1 MTEKRNRQQYWE
13 RGASVRQRI
22 ETKMGNTFNV
32 EALISILHKMRL
44 SLHWPTTPDYG
55 TGVKYDFWQLL
66 YMESGEYTCQIE
78 GDSPILLRQGQ
89 LLICEPGK
97 LRFSYEVET
106 AVASFINIRCAS
118 PKLKRMKN
126 RIFTLSE
133 EEQEM
138 VCYILTKGTE
148 IFKRIPENEIYAG
161 QQPLAGTADYQL
173 QAFKN
178 RIELLLIS
186 LYEHCDWEEKAFA
199 RQNQMNYYEQQMCII
214 VDYMKA
220 HLGENLSVEDICA
233 YTGFSVSTIKR
244 IFHRQVQCGA
254 IHYFLKLKI
263 NESIRLLNETELT
276 ITQISEMLGF
286 SSVHYFSKIFKRF
299 MGVSPRRYGEPDTSR
314 PAPEE

>member
-1 MTEKRNRQQYWE
+1 MK
-13 RGASVRQRI
+13 QRI
-22 ETKMGNTFNV
+22 ETKMGSAFDV
-32 EALISILHKMRL
+32 ETLISIHHGYRLHQRL
-44 SLHWPTTPDYG
+44 PETTDHG
-55 TGVKYDFWQLL
+55 SGVKYDFWELL
-66 YMESGEYTCQIE
+66 YMEEGEYTCQIE
-78 GDSPILLRQGQ
+78 GDNPVLLRQGQ

-97 LRFSYEVET
+97 IRFSYESKT

-133 EEQEM
+133 EEREM
-138 VCYILTKGTE
+138 ACYILTKGTE
-148 IFKRIPENEIYAG
+148 IFKRVPENEIYAG

-173 QAFKN
+173 QVFKN

-186 LYEHCDWEEKAFA
+186 LYEHCDWGGKAFA
-199 RQNQMNYYEQQMCII
+199 PQNQMNYYEQQMAII

-220 HLGENLSVEDICA
+220 HLGENISVEDICT